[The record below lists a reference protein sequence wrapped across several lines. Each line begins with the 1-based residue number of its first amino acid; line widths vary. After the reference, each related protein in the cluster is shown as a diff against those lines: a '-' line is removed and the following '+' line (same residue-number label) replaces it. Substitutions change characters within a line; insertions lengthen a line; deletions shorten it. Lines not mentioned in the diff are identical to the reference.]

1 MIDYKEIEA
10 KWRKRWDDA
19 KIFEAEP
26 DSRPGCLVTAAFP
39 YLNMPLHIGHLR
51 TYGTADLYARY
62 LRFRGKNVLFS
73 MGFHKTGTP
82 TLAIAKRIKSND
94 SEIFDTLKAYG
105 VPEEDISKL
114 TTPEAVADYFH
125 KMIAEAFRLGGLS
138 IDWRRSFSST
148 DDKFS
153 KMVEWQFDMLKRKGY
168 LVTGKYIIGWCTNE
182 VNAVGQH
189 DTKGDVSPEIEEM
202 AVVEFKDESTGI
214 YYPCAT
220 YRPETVSGVTNLFI
234 NREENYV
241 VAELN
246 GKKVYLAK
254 KSAEILKLQTKITE
268 ISDVKGGEL
277 INHIA
282 VNPIN
287 SERVPVLHGM
297 FVKPDFATGVVMSV
311 PAHAPFDYAALEKM
325 RAEGTIGQIEYKKV
339 INLKL
344 GPDRSKVLLSA
355 AEIPALAYLE
365 SLHADYNADSDVLEL
380 ATKAEYLEE
389 QKFGLMA
396 DGEHDGMPVSE
407 AREVIAQ
414 EIKEKGL
421 LDTISMVKN
430 YGHVYCR
437 CGTKVVPKLVE
448 DQWFINYGDEKWKEA
463 VREHMKKMN
472 IVPTSTLNA
481 FNYVVGWLNLRP
493 AERAQGMGTRFPLN
507 PNHIIESLSDSTIY
521 PTLYTYIHIL
531 ENTGIKAEQL
541 KHEFFDY
548 VYLGNIDIDKV
559 SEATG
564 IDTITIKKCKEQL
577 DYWYSFTSRHS
588 GTDLIYSHLVMY
600 MFNHVGLLPK
610 SLWPSQIVTN
620 GLVNYEGKKMSKSE
634 GNVIPIKEGA
644 QRIGADVL
652 RFIEITTG
660 DLDTE
665 VVFTMSAADS
675 IIGKNEALISAVE
688 DTKTMGTGGLSH
700 IDYWLYSK
708 LNFKIKEATKA
719 MDVVSLR
726 HAYIMIYYESINELR
741 HYLNRGGN
749 NQAVMQEF
757 LEKVSI
763 MLSPSMPHFA
773 DEMWARLG
781 HEGLIE
787 SERWPVADESMI
799 DESKM
804 ETEDKIEKIISDIND
819 VIRLTEKSRS
829 GAMPKEAKVIVAAQW
844 KLEAYNNLAKGR
856 NMREAIEKGYGDVSK
871 EEVSKF
877 LSQFTKGIQQ
887 LRTVRQANQE
897 ETTALL
903 KDEERHMT
911 GIVGIPVHVEYEPS
925 SASPRAQRATPER
938 PAIEIL

>member
-297 FVKPDFATGVVMSV
+297 FVKPDFATG
-311 PAHAPFDYAALEKM
+311 
-325 RAEGTIGQIEYKKV
+325 
-339 INLKL
+339 
-344 GPDRSKVLLSA
+344 
-355 AEIPALAYLE
+355 
-365 SLHADYNADSDVLEL
+365 
-380 ATKAEYLEE
+380 
-389 QKFGLMA
+389 
-396 DGEHDGMPVSE
+396 
-407 AREVIAQ
+407 
-414 EIKEKGL
+414 
-421 LDTISMVKN
+421 
-430 YGHVYCR
+430 
-437 CGTKVVPKLVE
+437 
-448 DQWFINYGDEKWKEA
+448 
-463 VREHMKKMN
+463 
-472 IVPTSTLNA
+472 
-481 FNYVVGWLNLRP
+481 
-493 AERAQGMGTRFPLN
+493 
-507 PNHIIESLSDSTIY
+507 
-521 PTLYTYIHIL
+521 
-531 ENTGIKAEQL
+531 
-541 KHEFFDY
+541 
-548 VYLGNIDIDKV
+548 
-559 SEATG
+559 
-564 IDTITIKKCKEQL
+564 
-577 DYWYSFTSRHS
+577 
-588 GTDLIYSHLVMY
+588 
-600 MFNHVGLLPK
+600 
-610 SLWPSQIVTN
+610 
-620 GLVNYEGKKMSKSE
+620 
-634 GNVIPIKEGA
+634 
-644 QRIGADVL
+644 
-652 RFIEITTG
+652 
-660 DLDTE
+660 
-665 VVFTMSAADS
+665 
-675 IIGKNEALISAVE
+675 
-688 DTKTMGTGGLSH
+688 
-700 IDYWLYSK
+700 
-708 LNFKIKEATKA
+708 
-719 MDVVSLR
+719 
-726 HAYIMIYYESINELR
+726 
-741 HYLNRGGN
+741 
-749 NQAVMQEF
+749 
-757 LEKVSI
+757 
-763 MLSPSMPHFA
+763 
-773 DEMWARLG
+773 
-781 HEGLIE
+781 
-787 SERWPVADESMI
+787 
-799 DESKM
+799 
-804 ETEDKIEKIISDIND
+804 
-819 VIRLTEKSRS
+819 
-829 GAMPKEAKVIVAAQW
+829 
-844 KLEAYNNLAKGR
+844 
-856 NMREAIEKGYGDVSK
+856 
-871 EEVSKF
+871 
-877 LSQFTKGIQQ
+877 
-887 LRTVRQANQE
+887 
-897 ETTALL
+897 
-903 KDEERHMT
+903 
-911 GIVGIPVHVEYEPS
+911 
-925 SASPRAQRATPER
+925 
-938 PAIEIL
+938 